1 MIQIPTKDSKVR
13 VTVRYS
19 QGPNMI
25 PPQPGSHIFEGVV
38 VPNYKWLNDRQFCI
52 TGDDTMK
59 VRVIDM
65 NLVND
70 IELLSGDMKSVDTT
84 VKVFEVSGSKGNKYI
99 VTKDSKGWDC
109 TCPGF
114 TFRKS
119 CKHVSEL
126 SENEQQAK
134 TV

>member
-13 VTVRYS
+13 VIVRYS

-25 PPQPGSHIFEGVV
+25 PPQPGTNIFEGTV
-38 VPNYKWLNDRQFCI
+38 VPKFKWLNDRQFCI
-52 TGDDTMK
+52 TGDDIMK
-59 VRVIDM
+59 IRVIDM

-70 IELLSGDMKSVDTT
+70 IELLSGQMQNVNTD
-84 VKVFEVSGSKGNKYI
+84 VKVFEVNGSKGNKYI

-126 SENEQQAK
+126 SNEQQAK
-134 TV
+134 TN